1 MTNPSLQI
9 AAPGHVEIIDAP
21 MPAPAAGEVL
31 VRVHYVALCGSDVKL
46 FHGAYTAPHSYP
58 VVLGHEWVGQVVA
71 SSGPFHEGDWVTGDC
86 SIFCGKCWRCKVDVN
101 HCLTIEKRGIT
112 RDGGCQKFI
121 SIPAR
126 HLHLCPA
133 SDDMKPFAL
142 SEPLSVAFQGIRN
155 RIPAQTLARAQ
166 KALIVGGGG
175 IGIASLIALLEAR
188 IPSISIADPVDGK
201 RALIDSFGFANVTT
215 LSALPQTPD
224 SFDLIVEAAGSG
236 AALTQAL
243 SLAAPLATIV
253 CLGHQSKVEIDG
265 GALIKKS
272 LNIVGSIGSSGG
284 FERAIAAIPAH
295 RQIVAQMIT
304 RIVPLGDAPAF
315 FANDL
320 DREVNLKVLID
331 LTAA

>member
-9 AAPGHVEIIDAP
+9 AAPGEVVLRDAP
-21 MPAPAAGEVL
+21 MPAPAEGEVL

-46 FHGAYTAPHSYP
+46 YHGSYTAPHSYP
-58 VVLGHEWVGQVVA
+58 VVLGHEWVGQVVR
-71 SSGPFHEGDWVTGDC
+71 SSGAFQAGNWVTGDC
-86 SIFCGKCWRCKVDVN
+86 SVFCGTCWRCKVDVN
-101 HCLTIEKRGIT
+101 QCLTIEKRGIT

-133 SDDMKPFAL
+133 GADMKPFAL

-155 RIPAQTLARAQ
+155 RIPAQTLARVQ
-166 KALIVGGGG
+166 NALIVGGGG

-188 IPSISIADPVDGK
+188 VPSITIGDPVDGK
-201 RALIDSFGFANVTT
+201 RALIDSLGLYNVKT

-224 SFDLIVEAAGSG
+224 SFDLIVEAAGSE

-243 SLAAPLATIV
+243 TLAAPLATIV
-253 CLGHQSKVEIDG
+253 CLGHQGKVEIDG
-265 GALIKKS
+265 GVLIKKS

-295 RQIVAQMIT
+295 RQIVEKMIT
-304 RIVPLGDAPAF
+304 RVVPLADAPGF

-320 DREVNLKVLID
+320 DREVNVKVLID